1 MRRLLPCEMKLEAIE
16 TEDTV
21 EGDLAAVL
29 QTRNTKTS
37 DLTLG
42 SEYMIN

>member
-1 MRRLLPCEMKLEAIE
+1 MACEKKLVAIE
-16 TEDTV
+16 TEDAV
-21 EGDLAAVL
+21 EGDLAVVL

-42 SEYMIN
+42 CEFMIN